1 MVLDLQK
8 EKYHIL
14 KKALNASNII
24 SQQHPICNAFFV
36 TMDGKY
42 VSHNEIY
49 RDSSLELSSELSELV
64 STTLVAKILASYDGF
79 NR

>member
-8 EKYHIL
+8 EKYHKL

-36 TMDGKY
+36 TME
-42 VSHNEIY
+42 SCN
-49 RDSSLELSSELSELV
+49 
-64 STTLVAKILASYDGF
+64 
-79 NR
+79 